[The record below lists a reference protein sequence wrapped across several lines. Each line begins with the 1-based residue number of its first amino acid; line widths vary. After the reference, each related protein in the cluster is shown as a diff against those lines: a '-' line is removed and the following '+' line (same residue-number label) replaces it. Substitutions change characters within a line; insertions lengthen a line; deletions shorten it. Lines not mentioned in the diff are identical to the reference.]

1 MQWLIVTRQWT
12 PGQEERFVLLTIHPP
27 IGSEM
32 NPFSDCWLVA
42 RGFQTEPGPAGL
54 EGGKKLKQKQ
64 QVSPST
70 DQRKRDKKKSETKQ
84 KLRLPGVSV
93 SLCDIKTLELFV
105 GES

>member
-1 MQWLIVTRQWT
+1 
-12 PGQEERFVLLTIHPP
+12 
-27 IGSEM
+27 M

-105 GES
+105 GESWGLVVAGARFLQLDDFFLLEAHWAAGTF